1 MGRVRR
7 CVYVC
12 MTEINR
18 HRELQRYRKLQRE
31 RDIKLHADIKR
42 ERQIEAER
50 GRERQGLRG
59 RERERLHH
67 VDFRSQAVPHTTF
80 HTQTQTKQQQA
91 PLKTSERTE

>member
-50 GRERQGLRG
+50 GRERQRDYTTLTSGA
-59 RERERLHH
+59 RL
-67 VDFRSQAVPHTTF
+67 S
-80 HTQTQTKQQQA
+80 HTQHSTPKHKQNNNR
-91 PLKTSERTE
+91 PH